1 MTDLSLLR
9 PCCLLNFLL
18 RDEITRAAA
27 PNAPEHVRHVVGFFF
42 FFSSSFPFTA
52 AAMTIEGNDSGPLGK
67 FDAEHAGTVERDR
80 FLYVQYQITTVKAAL
95 PDRID
100 A

>member
-27 PNAPEHVRHVVGFFF
+27 PNAPEYVRHVVGFF
-42 FFSSSFPFTA
+42 
-52 AAMTIEGNDSGPLGK
+52 L
-67 FDAEHAGTVERDR
+67 
-80 FLYVQYQITTVKAAL
+80 FLFLFLFLLQLKL
-95 PDRID
+95 
-100 A
+100 

>member
-27 PNAPEHVRHVVGFFF
+27 PNAPKYVRHVVGIFF
-42 FFSSSFPFTA
+42 FFSFSFYSCSYDN
-52 AAMTIEGNDSGPLGK
+52 EGNGSGPLGK
-67 FDAEHAGTVERDR
+67 FDADTLGLRKRLVSVR
-80 FLYVQYQITTVKAAL
+80 YQL
-95 PDRID
+95 PQ
-100 A
+100 

>member
-27 PNAPEHVRHVVGFFF
+27 PNAPEHVRHVVGFFSCFF
-42 FFSSSFPFTA
+42 FFSFYSCSYD
-52 AAMTIEGNDSGPLGK
+52 N
-67 FDAEHAGTVERDR
+67 
-80 FLYVQYQITTVKAAL
+80 
-95 PDRID
+95 
-100 A
+100 